1 MQQLFMDLNL
11 LKTFSKVAELGSF
24 TKAAEILKQPK
35 SRVSRSV
42 TRLENKLNV
51 QLLNRT
57 TRVTS
62 LTSSGQKLFSKLS
75 TLIYKIEDELTGI
88 TNQNKQMSGKIKITT
103 SQDVSQKFLTKIIL
117 EYRKLHP
124 HVVFETII
132 TNEFLDLNKE
142 NIDIAFRA
150 GNLKDSSLIQKK
162 FIKTKFILVCS
173 KEYLIKHNQPKKINQ
188 LVSHNFLSFKGFE
201 KNFFKNQVSLD
212 PTITTDSLAVLFQL
226 VLENE
231 GIAAMPSFFCKEAIQ
246 NGKLI
251 HLIPSWKSE
260 DETINIIFP
269 GKKNISTRVKLF
281 IELASKLFS

>member
-201 KNFFKNQVSLD
+201 KNFFKNQVSIE

-231 GIAAMPSFFCKEAIQ
+231 GIAAMPSFF
-246 NGKLI
+246 
-251 HLIPSWKSE
+251 
-260 DETINIIFP
+260 
-269 GKKNISTRVKLF
+269 VKRLF
-281 IELASKLFS
+281 KMEN

>member
-1 MQQLFMDLNL
+1 MQQLFVDLNL

-35 SRVSRSV
+35 SRVSRSI

-62 LTSSGQKLFSKLS
+62 LTSSGKKLFSKLS

-173 KEYLIKHNQPKKINQ
+173 KEYLIKHNQPKKIN
-188 LVSHNFLSFKGFE
+188 LPCMILLLLI
-201 KNFFKNQVSLD
+201 FFFQV
-212 PTITTDSLAVLFQL
+212 AFLFQRL
-226 VLENE
+226 Y
-231 GIAAMPSFFCKEAIQ
+231 
-246 NGKLI
+246 
-251 HLIPSWKSE
+251 
-260 DETINIIFP
+260 
-269 GKKNISTRVKLF
+269 
-281 IELASKLFS
+281 

>member
-124 HVVFETII
+124 NVVFETII

-201 KNFFKNQVSLD
+201 KNFFKNQVSLE

-226 VLENE
+226 VSENE

-251 HLIPSWKSE
+251 HLIPSWRSE

-269 GKKNISTRVKLF
+269 RKKNISTRVKLF

>member
-1 MQQLFMDLNL
+1 M
-11 LKTFSKVAELGSF
+11 
-24 TKAAEILKQPK
+24 
-35 SRVSRSV
+35 
-42 TRLENKLNV
+42 
-51 QLLNRT
+51 
-57 TRVTS
+57 
-62 LTSSGQKLFSKLS
+62 
-75 TLIYKIEDELTGI
+75 
-88 TNQNKQMSGKIKITT
+88 
-103 SQDVSQKFLTKIIL
+103 TKIIL

-124 HVVFETII
+124 HVVFEIII

-269 GKKNISTRVKLF
+269 RKKNIPTRVKLF